1 MGRLDFLGGTP
12 GVDTFFAGPVT
23 LAGRPASTTGRGH
36 LPPPDTLFTVGA
48 GGEPDVA
55 PLRIERMHPRARE
68 TNRMVSEPIRVLF
81 VCLGN
86 ICRSPLAEG
95 VFRQLVA
102 EEGVADRFELD
113 SAGTS
118 SYHTGES
125 PDARAAKVAR
135 GRGVALGGQARQMTE
150 EDIRRSDYLIVMDTD
165 NLADVER
172 LAERLEPGAEL
183 HLLREFDPEAA
194 GEIEV
199 PDPYY
204 GGPQGFER
212 VHDIVERS
220 CRGLLEHIRGE
231 HAL

>member
-1 MGRLDFLGGTP
+1 MG
-12 GVDTFFAGPVT
+12 
-23 LAGRPASTTGRGH
+23 
-36 LPPPDTLFTVGA
+36 
-48 GGEPDVA
+48 
-55 PLRIERMHPRARE
+55 
-68 TNRMVSEPIRVLF
+68 SESIKVLF

-95 VFRQLVA
+95 VFRRLVGD
-102 EEGVADRFELD
+102 EGVAERFEVD

-118 SYHTGES
+118 SYHTGET
-125 PDARAAKVAR
+125 PDARATKVAR
-135 GRGVALGGQARQMTE
+135 GRGVELAGQARQLTGD
-150 EDIRRSDYLIVMDTD
+150 DITRFDYLIVMDTD
-165 NLADVER
+165 NLAEVER
-172 LAERLEPGAEL
+172 LADRLKPGAEL
-183 HLLREFDPEAA
+183 HLLREFDPESG

-220 CRGLLEHIRGE
+220 CRGLLEHIRAE